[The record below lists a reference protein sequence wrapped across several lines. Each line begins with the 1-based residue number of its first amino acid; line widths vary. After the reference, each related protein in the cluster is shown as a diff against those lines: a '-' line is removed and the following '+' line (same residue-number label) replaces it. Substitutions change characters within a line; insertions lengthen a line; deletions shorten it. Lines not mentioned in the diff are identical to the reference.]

1 MSIENLS
8 RLRRLVVRIWLCS
21 LALLGLASWRQGRL
35 APPAEML
42 PELARPPEQAATSR
56 PPFDFAY
63 RGRACRVRPVAAY
76 EIWGL
81 VVSHNDIHSVADIY
95 HDRSSVDTKDLCVVW
110 GENLSRDDYRAVEF
124 ESGPFTCYFRFADG
138 VRFDMTEASNN
149 HLITDRQEVRDAI
162 ARVRVGDQ
170 VHLRGLLV
178 DYQMDDW
185 EGFWRQSSTVREDS
199 GCEVV
204 YVEGLE
210 ILRRG
215 TPAWYAAS
223 TAAWIG
229 IIGGAA
235 AWLVLFALEAA
246 RGTGSVGRL

>member
-1 MSIENLS
+1 MSIQTLS
-8 RLRRLVVRIWLCS
+8 RWRRLAGRLWLCA
-21 LALLGLASWRQGRL
+21 LALWGLASWRQARL

-42 PELARPPEQAATSR
+42 PALKRGPAQAATAR
-56 PPFDFAY
+56 PPFDFPY
-63 RGRACRVRPVAAY
+63 RGRACRVRPVAEY
-76 EIWGL
+76 ELWGL

-124 ESGPFTCYFRFADG
+124 ESGPFTCYFRFAEG
-138 VRFDMTEASNN
+138 VRFDMTGASNN
-149 HLITDRQEVRDAI
+149 HLITDRPEVRDAI
-162 ARVRVGDQ
+162 AGVRVGDQ
-170 VHLRGLLV
+170 IHLRGLLV

-204 YVEGLE
+204 FVESLE

-215 TPAWYAAS
+215 TPAWYAAA
-223 TAAWIG
+223 TAAGIG
-229 IIGGAA
+229 IIGGAL

-246 RGTGSVGRL
+246 RGTGSVGQL